1 MSAKVAKNKG
11 GQKGEKFNQV
21 GKNAKRNTKDGWA
34 HSRESCHVHECVSPL
49 IKTNGWKE
57 YCVNFDSV
65 IPQTGFIISLKD
77 SLDKM
82 FIGLIQSAVVA

>member
-1 MSAKVAKNKG
+1 MSTKVAKDKG

-21 GKNAKRNTKDGWA
+21 GKNAKRNTKDGWE
-34 HSRESCHVHECVSPL
+34 HSVESCHVHKRVSPL

-57 YCVNFDSV
+57 YCINSDFV
-65 IPQTGFIISLKD
+65 IPQTGFIILLKD

-82 FIGLIQSAVVA
+82 FIGLIVVLL